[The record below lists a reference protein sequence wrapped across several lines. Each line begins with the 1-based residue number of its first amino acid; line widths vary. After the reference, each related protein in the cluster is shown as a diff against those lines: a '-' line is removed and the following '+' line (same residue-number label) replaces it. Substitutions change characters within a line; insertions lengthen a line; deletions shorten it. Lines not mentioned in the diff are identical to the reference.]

1 MLTDGSV
8 ATIQEYQCAEYWAT
22 NGWMAPWL
30 AHVDTAYW
38 PAMIECIG
46 EHWMKR
52 SDWRRHILTEAGRA
66 TLRTQLVTRISQAS
80 NVFVPWLA
88 QAIHVD
94 GLRVLEMGCGS
105 GSSTAALVHAGASV
119 TGVDI
124 KGPSLLMADKR
135 LSLLGLEANF
145 IEAELTWLQ
154 RDVDPD
160 AFAGPYDL
168 MVCYAMIEH
177 LLIPERL
184 NLLAL
189 ARRIM
194 ERDGAML
201 ATFETPN
208 RFAPFDWHTS
218 KLAFADIL
226 PDELA
231 FEFAK
236 RRSVR
241 RDHPAKRDRTFTHET
256 QESMYRFGRGVSW
269 HEFDLAFGLENIEIV
284 LDGYSP
290 RSGHQANYKSNDAYE
305 ASLAALFA
313 ELTPAVPR
321 GFCRPSLELLIKKA
335 G

>member
-1 MLTDGSV
+1 
-8 ATIQEYQCAEYWAT
+8 
-22 NGWMAPWL
+22 
-30 AHVDTAYW
+30 
-38 PAMIECIG
+38 
-46 EHWMKR
+46 
-52 SDWRRHILTEAGRA
+52 
-66 TLRTQLVTRISQAS
+66 
-80 NVFVPWLA
+80 
-88 QAIHVD
+88 
-94 GLRVLEMGCGS
+94 
-105 GSSTAALVHAGASV
+105 
-119 TGVDI
+119 
-124 KGPSLLMADKR
+124 
-135 LSLLGLEANF
+135 
-145 IEAELTWLQ
+145 
-154 RDVDPD
+154 
-160 AFAGPYDL
+160 
-168 MVCYAMIEH
+168 MIEH

-184 NLLAL
+184 NLLAF
-189 ARRIM
+189 AWRIM

-236 RRSVR
+236 RRSAR
-241 RDHPAKRDRTFTHET
+241 RDHPAKRHQRFTQET

-290 RSGHQANYKSNDAYE
+290 RSRHQANYKSDDDYE

-313 ELTPAVPR
+313 AMTPPVPR
-321 GFCRPSLELLIKKA
+321 GFCRPSLELLIRKA